1 MVTLFFFLKNNV
13 TEIFFFI
20 LKERKDMY
28 NVDFFYLRG
37 VLKMLV
43 TVAEY
48 VSAQYNFV
56 LNQKGTLQQNCL
68 SQCDI

>member
-13 TEIFFFI
+13 TEIFFVI

-56 LNQKGTLQQNCL
+56 LNQIGTLQQNCL

>member
-28 NVDFFYLRG
+28 NVDFFNLRG

-56 LNQKGTLQQNCL
+56 LNQIGTLQQNCL